1 MKVERTLFVKLQL
14 ENEAV
19 PMLDEIAADVQ
30 AILIDRGYDIIQVD
44 TKGDDGQELV
54 TVNRI

>member
-1 MKVERTLFVKLQL
+1 MTVERTLFVKLQL